1 MEVRETVIAIIAE
14 KALLDPV
21 DVTDDSSLAALGM
34 DSLALVEAV
43 FALEE
48 TFDIAIPF
56 NANDPQEGRF
66 DASTVGSI
74 IAAVEDLLAQKVT

>member
-1 MEVRETVIAIIAE
+1 MELREKVIAIIAE
-14 KALLDPV
+14 KALLDPS
-21 DVTDDSSLAALGM
+21 DVTEESTLAALGM

-48 TFDIAIPF
+48 VFDIAIPF

-66 DASTVGSI
+66 DTSTVGSI
-74 IAAVEDLLAQKVT
+74 VAAVEGLLAQKVT